1 MKSFAWQFVKNISS
15 GDRDIVKFSRTWCLY
30 NTKVEIK
37 SLLSTVQLKKKE
49 SDAKREETKKS
60 EEIVYTPVHKRFTIL
75 DVLTHAK
82 NVYCIIIE
90 RDKNYRSL
98 FNFISLSLERCENI
112 VNFAQCGILKI
123 LVNESVD
130 RNT

>member
-1 MKSFAWQFVKNISS
+1 MESFAWQFIKNISS
-15 GDRDIVKFSRTWCLY
+15 DDRDIVKFSWTSCLY

-37 SLLSTVQLKKKE
+37 SLLSTVSSLKTRR
-49 SDAKREETKKS
+49 DAKREETKKS

-82 NVYCIIIE
+82 NVYCIIVE

-98 FNFISLSLERCENI
+98 FNFISLSLGGCESI
-112 VNFAQCGILKI
+112 VNFAQCRILKI